1 MIGDRD
7 GKTSYA
13 TALEIQRDH
22 TAGGAA
28 ATQLIFSLDGVG
40 SVWPNKRIQGVK
52 ATTGQTQRPSGKE

>member
-1 MIGDRD
+1 LVFNDPEVER
-7 GKTSYA
+7 A
-13 TALEIQRDH
+13 RF

-52 ATTGQTQRPSGKE
+52 ATTRQARRPSGRG